1 VLPGALW
8 HRLRVQN
15 LLEQLAE
22 LDQSFEHGRQLMAAF
37 LREQTLRE
45 VAAEVDAFAPDL
57 ATLGWTLDD
66 LLGWARL
73 PVMSRRELKQELS
86 RRLHPIVEAT
96 AVRRR
101 AEL

>member
-1 VLPGALW
+1 VEAHASSLSLLAGCPSIEGVLPGALW
-8 HRLRVQN
+8 HRLREQN

-66 LLGWARL
+66 LLAWARL
-73 PVMSRRELKQELS
+73 P
-86 RRLHPIVEAT
+86 
-96 AVRRR
+96 
-101 AEL
+101 